1 MEFAKN
7 SAKGKAGEN
16 YFAYWILRN
25 FGWPCRLLDIDI
37 GIDAQIEVLNEN
49 NRPTGNCLP
58 VQIKTTN
65 SEELKL
71 QIDTDH
77 LNQWSQMNESVLL
90 VLIVFKIAEPNI
102 YYKEIQCEDIQSKL
116 DDANLYNHD
125 SKVIWF
131 TTKDLL
137 TEDLKS
143 KITSISYKNLDEIT
157 KKNSKDLITIIEDNK
172 GYFEVD
178 SEHWGAFD
186 FNSIE
191 YEFVIDSYNECCFL
205 NEEIENANLQL
216 TNLSSVCNSID
227 TALEQFQYF
236 TIGIEN
242 LLGELFRSDEKNIHK
257 EELSKAKRHYIFRNL
272 IDNIFK

>member
-1 MEFAKN
+1 MVFAKN
-7 SAKGKAGEN
+7 SAIGKAGEN

-65 SEELKL
+65 SEKLKL
-71 QIDTDH
+71 QIETEH

-90 VLIVFKIAEPNI
+90 VLIDFKIAAPNI
-102 YYKEIQCEDIQSKL
+102 YYKEIQCEDIQNKL
-116 DDANLYNHD
+116 DDAILNNHN
-125 SKVIWF
+125 SQVIWF
-131 TTKDLL
+131 TSNDLL
-137 TEDLKS
+137 TEDIKN

-172 GYFEVD
+172 QYFEVN
-178 SEHWGAFD
+178 SERWGAFD

-191 YEFVIDSYNECCFL
+191 YVHVIDSFNECCLL

-216 TNLSSVCNSID
+216 SNLSSVCNSID
-227 TALEQFQYF
+227 IALEQFQCF

-242 LLGELFRSDEKNIHK
+242 LLGALFRSDEKHFHK
-257 EELSKAKRHYIFRNL
+257 EELSKVNRHYILRSL
-272 IDNIFK
+272 IDNTF